1 MATNLEFIKSA
12 SGTSVSYLDVTDCF
26 SDKYDVYKITYDLNN
41 DSYNIIGNLR
51 FLDSGGSV
59 ISASEY
65 DYSAYNLASAT
76 SFAERRATAQTEI
89 QRLTTSYTDYDSAGF
104 LYVYNPYNSSSY
116 TFVNFQNSA
125 SANTGAI
132 DLYGVK
138 GIGVHKSA
146 EQISGINIFP
156 SSGNWNSIEISVYG
170 VKG

>member
-12 SGTSVSYLDVTDCF
+12 SGTSVSSLSVTDCF

-51 FLDSGGSV
+51 FLDSVGTL
-59 ISASEY
+59 INQAEY
-65 DYSAYNLASAT
+65 DYSALNLAAAT

-89 QRLTTSYTDYDSAGF
+89 QRLTTSYTNYDSAGF
-104 LYVYNPYNSSSY
+104 LYVYNPYDSSSY
-116 TFVNFQNSA
+116 TFATFENMA
-125 SANTGAI
+125 LANTGSVTG
-132 DLYGVK
+132 YGVK

-170 VKG
+170 VK